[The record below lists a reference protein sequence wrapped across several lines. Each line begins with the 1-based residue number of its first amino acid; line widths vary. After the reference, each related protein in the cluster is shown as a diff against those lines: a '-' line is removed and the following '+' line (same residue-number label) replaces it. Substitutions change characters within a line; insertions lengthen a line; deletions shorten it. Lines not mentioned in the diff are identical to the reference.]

1 MSPGRVKAFGL
12 VCKKIGGMIL
22 FATNFFFS
30 FHRVSCVC
38 RNILRIAFE
47 HYSTSPPAC
56 VWMSPIM
63 RGLEKQD
70 FPGHADKFIV
80 CTFSFPR
87 VIPDL
92 GVVFFF
98 FLLSNFAY

>member
-1 MSPGRVKAFGL
+1 
-12 VCKKIGGMIL
+12 
-22 FATNFFFS
+22 
-30 FHRVSCVC
+30 
-38 RNILRIAFE
+38 
-47 HYSTSPPAC
+47 
-56 VWMSPIM
+56 M

-98 FLLSNFAY
+98 FPSLEFCILIVPIAQHE

>member
-1 MSPGRVKAFGL
+1 
-12 VCKKIGGMIL
+12 
-22 FATNFFFS
+22 
-30 FHRVSCVC
+30 
-38 RNILRIAFE
+38 
-47 HYSTSPPAC
+47 
-56 VWMSPIM
+56 M